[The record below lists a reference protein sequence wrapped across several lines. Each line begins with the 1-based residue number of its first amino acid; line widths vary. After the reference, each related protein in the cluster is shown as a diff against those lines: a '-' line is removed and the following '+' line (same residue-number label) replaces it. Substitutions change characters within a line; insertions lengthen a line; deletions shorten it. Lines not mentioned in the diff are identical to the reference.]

1 MLGGAVLD
9 AQMNAESGLVKS
21 IVITVRVIML

>member
-1 MLGGAVLD
+1 MLGGVIWNV
-9 AQMNAESGLVKS
+9 QMNVESGLVKS